1 MVKDNP
7 VFRNGP
13 KSLPRNRPDCPILC
27 NWVFD
32 NFVLADKPFA
42 KALRS
47 FETCVFANRNLCQ
60 QLFSSLESPTTFDES
75 FKVTLVMF
83 FIPDFTLLSC
93 ELDNFTFKV
102 LY

>member
-1 MVKDNP
+1 MKDNP
-7 VFRNGP
+7 VFRNGS
-13 KSLPRNRPDCPILC
+13 KSLPRNCPDCPILC
-27 NWVFD
+27 NSVFD

-42 KALRS
+42 KPLRS
-47 FETCVFANRNLCQ
+47 FETCVFANRTLFQ
-60 QLFSSLESPTTFDES
+60 QLFSSLESPTTSDES
-75 FKVTLVMF
+75 FKVTLVMC